1 MIFVDQNWVIL
12 FGHFF
17 MKSNLQYVW
26 GYSWKFQHFLV
37 PASIFTKDFLK
48 AGSTKFSCF
57 WCAYVLSGRKI
68 RSPGLQLIPCKIGCR
83 QKKVLKFS
91 VMASNILQIRFNK
104 ELNKNY
110 HPILICKNQFLIL
123 LVIYV
128 VSCCIL
134 FPHHCML
141 LQYSI

>member
-1 MIFVDQNWVIL
+1 MIV
-12 FGHFF
+12 FGQFF
-17 MKSNLQYVW
+17 IKWNLQYVW
-26 GYSWKFQHFLV
+26 GFYRKFQQLLM
-37 PASIFTKDFLK
+37 SGNIFTRGFLK

-110 HPILICKNQFLIL
+110 HPILTCKNNFFDFISYLCKL
-123 LVIYV
+123 LPPFFA
-128 VSCCIL
+128 SL
-134 FPHHCML
+134 
-141 LQYSI
+141 YSVLHWN